1 MTVKELVQMG
11 AADCYGPSEVE
22 LIARDDGSIVVRSP
36 HALAPYPRS
45 MTDRLDHWA
54 AVAPDR
60 PFLAARDGAGAW
72 RHVTYAEARIH
83 ARAIA
88 QALIDRGL
96 SAERPVAILSGN
108 GIEHALLGLGAMT
121 AGIPYASISPPYS
134 LVSSDFSKL
143 RAILGVLT
151 PGLVFAESAALY
163 GHAIAAAVPADV
175 ELVVSEDALID
186 RPATPIAALMNT
198 PAGPAVDAAHAA
210 VGPDTVAKL
219 LFTSGSTGAP
229 KGVINTQ
236 RMLTSNQAMIAA
248 AYPTLVDPPPVL
260 VDWLPWS
267 HTFGANHNFGIALMH
282 GGTLHIDR
290 GKPMPDAIGET
301 VRNLREIAPT
311 VYYNVPKGYEM
322 LLPFL
327 REDAELRRSFFSR
340 LQFLFYAGASLA
352 GVVRAEYEAMAV
364 AERGERI
371 PVLTSLGSTETAPSA
386 LSVTARACA
395 PGVVGIPNVGIEMKL
410 VPSAGKLEARIKG
423 PSVTPGYWRRPDLTA
438 AAFDDEGFYHL
449 GDALRFADPDDPE
462 QGFVFDGRIAED
474 FKLATGTWVSVGPLR
489 ARAVEKLS
497 PLIRDLV
504 IAGHDRDDLTALLIP
519 DLAACRSAFRA
530 DASVS
535 DAAILGSAV
544 LRAQIAERLAALN
557 AGVHGSSFRIE
568 RALVLTEP
576 PSIDAGEVTDK
587 GSINQRAVIAR
598 RAALVEE
605 LYADELSDRVIL
617 PAGHGEHA

>member
-1 MTVKELVQMG
+1 MTTIEMLHAPEVRQ
-11 AADCYGPSEVE
+11 CGPSEVE
-22 LIARDDGSIVVRSP
+22 LIRRDDGVMIVRSP
-36 HALAPYPRS
+36 HPLPPYHRS

-60 PFLAARDGAGAW
+60 PYLAERDGTGAW
-72 RHVTYAEARIH
+72 RHVTYAEARSL
-83 ARAIA
+83 ARSIA

-96 SAERPVAILSGN
+96 SPERPLAILSGN
-108 GIEHALLGLGAMT
+108 SIDHALLGLGAMI
-121 AGIPYASISPPYS
+121 AGVPYASVSPPYS
-134 LVSSDFSKL
+134 LASTDFTKL

-151 PGLVFAESAALY
+151 PGLVFASSGAMFAR
-163 GHAIAAAVPADV
+163 AITATVPEDV

-186 RPATPIAALMNT
+186 RPTTPISALLNT

-210 VGPDTVAKL
+210 VGPDTIAKL
-219 LFTSGSTGAP
+219 LFTSGSTGDP

-236 RMLTSNQAMIAA
+236 LMLTSNQAMINTAF
-248 AYPTLVDPPPVL
+248 PTLAEEPLVL

-267 HTFGANHNFGIALMH
+267 HTYGANHNFGVTLMN
-282 GGTLHIDR
+282 GGTLHIDQ
-290 GKPMPDAIGET
+290 GKPLPGLIEET

-311 VYYNVPKGYEM
+311 AYYNVPKGFEM
-322 LLPFL
+322 LLPYL
-327 REDAELRRSFFSR
+327 RDDADLRRTFFSR
-340 LQFLFYAGASLA
+340 LKFLLYAGAALST
-352 GVVRAEYEAMAV
+352 VVRQEYERMAI

-371 PVLTSLGSTETAPSA
+371 PMFTSLGSTETAPSA
-386 LSVTARACA
+386 LSVTAKACA
-395 PGVVGIPNVGIEMKL
+395 PGVVGIPNVGVEMKL
-410 VPSAGKLEARIKG
+410 VPSAGKLEARIKS
-423 PSVTPGYWRRPDLTA
+423 PSITPGYWRRPDLTA
-438 AAFDDEGFYHL
+438 TAFDEEGFYRL
-449 GDALRFADPDDPE
+449 GDAVRFADPDDPE
-462 QGFVFDGRIAED
+462 KGFLFDGRIAED

-489 ARAVEKLS
+489 ARAIERLA

-504 IAGHDRDDLTALLIP
+504 IAGHDRDDVTALLIP

-530 DASVS
+530 DAAVS